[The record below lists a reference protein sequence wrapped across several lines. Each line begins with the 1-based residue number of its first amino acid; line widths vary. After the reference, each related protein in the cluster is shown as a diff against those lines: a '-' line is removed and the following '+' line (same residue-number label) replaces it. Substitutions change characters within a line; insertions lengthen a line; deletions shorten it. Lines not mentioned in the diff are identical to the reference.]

1 MSALQRLGVLDSSL
15 GMLRAPKGRSNK
27 AQANGL
33 GFEADPFLFW
43 EQALQGR
50 NKQVSA
56 SADRHLRRVERLVM
70 PLQG

>member
-1 MSALQRLGVLDSSL
+1 MLG
-15 GMLRAPKGRSNK
+15 APKGRSNK

-33 GFEADPFLFW
+33 GFEADPILLW

-50 NKQVSA
+50 NKEAWA
-56 SADRHLRRVERLVM
+56 SAHRRLRRVERLVT